1 MYYGRYDLIVDR
13 INYRIPWR
21 VKNKGDVMKK
31 IVIAICLICLITSTT
46 MFAGCSYFNK
56 NSLDYATNAV
66 TLKSDTDLIKSQYK
80 MIESLVD
87 LNKAKFTVD
96 EVTQLTS
103 VNSTFTDL
111 SNKIDAILANPKT
124 VVTPAELKIMYN
136 TAYNGYIVAKNIVST
151 HKADFTSLQWSQ
163 ILDFDKQAIDY
174 DKQVRLVLD
183 NPSTADIN
191 MTIGLIITLG
201 GVAVKYLLPVVISMI

>member
-1 MYYGRYDLIVDR
+1 
-13 INYRIPWR
+13 
-21 VKNKGDVMKK
+21 
-31 IVIAICLICLITSTT
+31 
-46 MFAGCSYFNK
+46 
-56 NSLDYATNAV
+56 
-66 TLKSDTDLIKSQYK
+66 
-80 MIESLVD
+80 
-87 LNKAKFTVD
+87 
-96 EVTQLTS
+96 
-103 VNSTFTDL
+103 
-111 SNKIDAILANPKT
+111 
-124 VVTPAELKIMYN
+124 MYN